1 MTSDPDAVEVPFEA
15 PEADVL
21 EQYQSPAGPAEDE
34 DRDEDETDGVP
45 AEADP
50 ADVADQ
56 RKTIGGTDD
65 DDYR

>member
-21 EQYQSPAGPAEDE
+21 EQYQSPTGPEEDE
-34 DRDEDETDGVP
+34 DRADAVP
-45 AEADP
+45 DEADP

-56 RKTIGGTDD
+56 RQSVGGTDD